1 MFSLVSHLAT
11 AQSADRFETAVTG
24 AWTGTL
30 EYRDYRSDR
39 RVTLPTKLVVEAVGP
54 GQLTFA
60 YTYDDGPG
68 KLVTS
73 RERITIDRAKS
84 TYRIQN
90 GDGTYDATFDVAGLG
105 SFAAASPVIVLSGT
119 GDENGAPVDLRIR
132 LTVHASSLTMLRE
145 SRTAGGEWLFR
156 NQYELTR

>member
-1 MFSLVSHLAT
+1 M
-11 AQSADRFETAVTG
+11 
-24 AWTGTL
+24 
-30 EYRDYRSDR
+30 
-39 RVTLPTKLVVEAVGP
+39 VEAVGP